1 MDYGIRG
8 RVAVVTG
15 AASGIGLATAR
26 MLAAEGARVVM
37 SDQYP
42 SSLQTAADRLRD
54 AAGESGGEVVPVAAD
69 LTSTEQAQFM
79 RRAVLDRVGPPSIL
93 VNAAGIAGAVGPFHE
108 VDEAGWISTLDTDL
122 MGAVRLLQAF
132 VPDMRGQ
139 GWGRI
144 VLIAGEN
151 ARQPYPDEL
160 AFCAAK
166 AAILNLAKGLSK
178 AYAPEGILVNTVSP
192 AFIATPM
199 TDAMMDRRAK
209 KNASSREQAIVSFL
223 NEQRPTLALK
233 RRGEPEEVAAAIVF
247 LCSAQASFITG
258 SDLRV
263 DGGSVAAI

>member
-1 MDYGIRG
+1 MDYGIRD

-15 AASGIGLATAR
+15 AGSGIGLATAR

-42 SSLQTAADRLRD
+42 SSLQAAADRLRD
-54 AAGESGGEVVPVAAD
+54 LGEVVPIAAD
-69 LTSTEQAQFM
+69 LTSTEQAQQL
-79 RRAVLDRVGPPSIL
+79 RRAVLEKVGPPSIL
-93 VNAAGIAGAVGPFHE
+93 VNAAGITGATGPFHE
-108 VDEAGWISTLDTDL
+108 VDEVGWISTLDTDL

-132 VPDMRGQ
+132 VPDMRGH

-151 ARQPYPDEL
+151 ARQPYSDEL
-160 AFCAAK
+160 PYCAAK

-199 TDAMMDRRAK
+199 TDAMMDKRAK

-233 RRGEPEEVAAAIVF
+233 RRGEPDEVAAAILF

-258 SDLRV
+258 ADLRV